1 MPSLVLVLGAAGC
14 SSSPDLGI
22 RSSFYE
28 DWNKDIGRGGYVP
41 VLPFQEDVRVGDM
54 YLYQSDPEQSNY
66 FGSTAPSLNSG
77 GGTMRWGSINVADML
92 DDEYS
97 RRERFGETPTGSGE
111 WTGDN
116 DSNLRDIAVGAA
128 TAITVQGVDAGGL
141 IPAEAVDLAPGTNW
155 EDAEAITV
163 RLSETESYGL
173 PLSRLL
179 GEVIE
184 RRDDGLYLSSPY
196 SDEIGLLGSSSRD
209 RVYLRV
215 VGEVAYVRAADIAIK
230 LDSQAARERAEKMYE
245 RDLYERQQAQKLA
258 EQQRTEERERAQAVI
273 EARREARQ
281 RAEREAAE
289 RGETLEPDDMDT
301 SGVLLDETPPPAVD
315 LTREQMAAA
324 RQEEVAASV
333 RPFAWAERINTK
345 LRENDV
351 ARPINN
357 SVQFLSMSD
366 DSVALRKYFR
376 HGMAFAVRGITLEV
390 EASTGRVLR
399 LTPMGENF
407 RQRPATQDRED
418 EGERET
424 GEASA
429 ERVQP

>member
-1 MPSLVLVLGAAGC
+1 M
-14 SSSPDLGI
+14 
-22 RSSFYE
+22 
-28 DWNKDIGRGGYVP
+28 
-41 VLPFQEDVRVGDM
+41 LPFQEDVRVGDM
-54 YLYQSDPEQSNY
+54 YLYQSDPEQSNF
-66 FGSTAPSLNSG
+66 FGSAAPSLNSG
-77 GGTMRWGSINVADML
+77 GGTMRWGSINVAEML
-92 DDEYS
+92 SDEYS
-97 RRERFGETPTGSGE
+97 RRERFGETPTGGGE
-111 WTGDN
+111 WTGGS

-128 TAITVQGVDAGGL
+128 TAITVQGADAGGL

-184 RRDDGLYLSSPY
+184 QRDDGLYLSSPY
-196 SDEIGLLGSSSRD
+196 SDEIGLLSPGSRD

-230 LDSQAARERAEKMYE
+230 LDSDAARERAEKMYE

-258 EQQRTEERERAQAVI
+258 EQQRAEERERARAVI
-273 EARREARQ
+273 AARQ
-281 RAEREAAE
+281 QERERAEREARE

-301 SGVLLDETPPPAVD
+301 SGVLQDQTPPPAVD
-315 LTREQMAAA
+315 LTREQRAAA

-333 RPFAWAERINTK
+333 RPFAWAQRINAT
-345 LRENDV
+345 LRENEV

-357 SVQFLSMSD
+357 SVRFLSMSD

-376 HGMAFAVRGITLEV
+376 HGVAFAVRGITLEV
-390 EASTGRVLR
+390 QASTGRILR
-399 LTPMGENF
+399 MTPMGETF
-407 RQRPATQDRED
+407 RRRPVTDGDQDQD
-418 EGERET
+418 EAQ
-424 GEASA
+424 EAQQV
-429 ERVQP
+429 EP